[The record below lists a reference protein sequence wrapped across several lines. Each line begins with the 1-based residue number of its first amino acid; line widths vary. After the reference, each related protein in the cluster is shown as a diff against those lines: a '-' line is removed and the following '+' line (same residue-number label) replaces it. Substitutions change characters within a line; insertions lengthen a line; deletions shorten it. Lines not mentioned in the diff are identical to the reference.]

1 MGTTLPAIIVFIAL
15 IITGNDGSADVPQI
29 LELAP
34 NALLS
39 NLGYLAWGT
48 YLSWGGAY
56 SLGGGLLFKYSII
69 LHNICE
75 GIVTCVMSVKE
86 FFCANPVLFQR
97 KHLVTMHS

>member
-34 NALLS
+34 NAPLS

-56 SLGGGLLFKYSII
+56 SWGGGFYL
-69 LHNICE
+69 NIQLYC
-75 GIVTCVMSVKE
+75 ITFVR
-86 FFCANPVLFQR
+86 AL
-97 KHLVTMHS
+97 